1 MWDIA
6 EDVEEKRNIGKKT
19 LNGVKIKIIG
29 IGKTGNNVIN
39 KMVARQDIRADFI
52 AVDTERSNLDNS
64 KADTKIFVSSMIS
77 YEAVEGLKKQV
88 KKELEKADMA
98 FIMAE
103 MGERTGTFASSIIA
117 EIAKSMDIL
126 TVAIVSKPFK
136 FEASNKIRLAKIGKK
151 KLS

>member
-52 AVDTERSNLDNS
+52 AVDTERSNL
-64 KADTKIFVSSMIS
+64 
-77 YEAVEGLKKQV
+77 
-88 KKELEKADMA
+88 ELYNRCSFMSED
-98 FIMAE
+98 
-103 MGERTGTFASSIIA
+103 
-117 EIAKSMDIL
+117 
-126 TVAIVSKPFK
+126 
-136 FEASNKIRLAKIGKK
+136 
-151 KLS
+151 

>member
-64 KADTKIFVSSMIS
+64 KAIREKQKIF
-77 YEAVEGLKKQV
+77 
-88 KKELEKADMA
+88 
-98 FIMAE
+98 
-103 MGERTGTFASSIIA
+103 
-117 EIAKSMDIL
+117 
-126 TVAIVSKPFK
+126 
-136 FEASNKIRLAKIGKK
+136 
-151 KLS
+151 